1 MVPRTSFNLCASTP
15 YKFSRVIVYLMPV
28 ALVCWA
34 SPSSAGTTLEFSSFS
49 AAGFT
54 PTTDTPNKFVAE
66 GSIRIRGTRDGSQPS
81 SIDFDP
87 ISVLVNGTHWDFT
100 LTFDATSFDYGAN
113 VVTGM
118 NIAMTG
124 VHNTAPH
131 PDSPFDE
138 QPSNILPQISALI
151 SGNIGTT
158 SKTQASARGTDPH
171 DDPGDRHRDAY
182 AFGFTRRDRDGQ
194 PLAFMRT
201 NRVSGDI
208 LDLEILNI
216 RIEAVHPGAIVPVPA
231 AAPMALLGM
240 GLVGLFHRS
249 RRNRNA
255 VQATE

>member
-1 MVPRTSFNLCASTP
+1 MIASGPFNLPTRTLYRLPRST
-15 YKFSRVIVYLMPV
+15 VYLVPV
-28 ALVCWA
+28 LLVCWTV
-34 SPSSAGTTLEFSSFS
+34 PVSAGTTLDFSSFG

-54 PTTDTPNKFVAE
+54 PTTDTPNNFVAE
-66 GSIRIRGTRDGSQPS
+66 GNIRIRGTRDGSQPS
-81 SIDFDP
+81 SIAFDP

-131 PDSPFDE
+131 PDAPFNE
-138 QPSNILPQISALI
+138 QPSNILPQISATI
-151 SGNIGTT
+151 SGNIGTS
-158 SKTQASARGTDPH
+158 SKTQESAQGTDAH
-171 DDPGDRHRDAY
+171 DDPGDRHLDTY

-201 NRVSGDI
+201 NRVNGDT

-216 RIEAVHPGAIVPVPA
+216 RIEAVHPGPIVPVPA

-240 GLVGLFHRS
+240 GLVGMFHRS
-249 RRNRNA
+249 RR
-255 VQATE
+255 QKK